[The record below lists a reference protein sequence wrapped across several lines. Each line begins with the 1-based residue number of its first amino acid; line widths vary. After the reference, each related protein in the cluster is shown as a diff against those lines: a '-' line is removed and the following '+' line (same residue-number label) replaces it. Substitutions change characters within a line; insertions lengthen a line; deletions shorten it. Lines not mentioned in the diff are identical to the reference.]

1 MRSKLLIIALTSVAI
16 ISLSINIVLFVRLS
30 RTRAEGEKWRAAH
43 QRLAD
48 EVLQVERERE
58 NSALSPIVHSE
69 SLLHS
74 NSAAQSTE
82 EGSPAPKSDGE
93 TDEICWE
100 EVQEILASVIDEK
113 FPELRVSDRELM
125 ELTENVRTI
134 RESMQAMRDIE
145 RTSANAE
152 AINGLHVQLNT
163 ALQVFEEITGTTA
176 EEFMGRVRTRSGID
190 NEEPDDGQVVTEYL
204 RDFRP

>member
-1 MRSKLLIIALTSVAI
+1 MRSKLLIIALASVAI
-16 ISLSINIVLFVRLS
+16 ISLSVNIVLFVRLS

-48 EVLQVERERE
+48 RVLQVERERE
-58 NSALSPIVHSE
+58 NSALSPLGHSE
-69 SLLHS
+69 FLLDPSLATQ
-74 NSAAQSTE
+74 SAS
-82 EGSPAPKSDGE
+82 EGSPAPKNDGE

-113 FPELRVSDRELM
+113 FPELVLSDRDLM
-125 ELTENVRTI
+125 ELTGSVRII
-134 RESMQAMRDIE
+134 RECMQAMRDME

-152 AINGLHVQLNT
+152 AMRGLHVQLNSG
-163 ALQVFEEITGTTA
+163 LQVFEEITGMA
-176 EEFMGRVRTRSGID
+176 AGGFMGRARTRSGID